1 VWVSDGG
8 RLSIVPVAGGAARP
22 VAITA
27 ELDTDF
33 HADKIVAFE
42 QAWATQRD
50 QFYDPAMHGVDWNG
64 VRERFAPYVRAAQTP
79 DELRRLLQLMVGEL
93 NASHSGASGPSG
105 FATAPAGKLGLRF
118 DRTAYEQD
126 GTLRVREVIA
136 LGPAA
141 VAGVAVG
148 DRLVAVNGQPLSRT
162 DNLDARLLNM
172 VGRRVELTVATG
184 ATERQVA
191 VRPVTT
197 NTEKGLLYRQWV
209 NERRAYVAR
218 VSNGRLGY
226 VHMNDM
232 SAEALDQLHLDLDAE
247 NFGRNGVVIDLR
259 NNNGGFVNAY
269 ALDVFTR
276 RGYMT
281 MTTRGSVAVPARTQ
295 LGQRALE
302 KPTVLVVN
310 QHTLSDGED
319 FTEGYRNLGLGP
331 VVGEPTAGWIIYTS
345 NVTLVDGTSL
355 RVPFIKVEGADG
367 RNMELVPRPVDVPVT
382 RPVGESYAGSDQQL
396 DAAVRALLDRLG
408 R

>member
-1 VWVSDGG
+1 
-8 RLSIVPVAGGAARP
+8 
-22 VAITA
+22 
-27 ELDTDF
+27 
-33 HADKIVAFE
+33 
-42 QAWATQRD
+42 
-50 QFYDPAMHGVDWNG
+50 
-64 VRERFAPYVRAAQTP
+64 
-79 DELRRLLQLMVGEL
+79 
-93 NASHSGASGPSG
+93 
-105 FATAPAGKLGLRF
+105 
-118 DRTAYEQD
+118 
-126 GTLRVREVIA
+126 
-136 LGPAA
+136 
-141 VAGVAVG
+141 
-148 DRLVAVNGQPLSRT
+148 
-162 DNLDARLLNM
+162 
-172 VGRRVELTVATG
+172 
-184 ATERQVA
+184 

-247 NFGRNGVVIDLR
+247 NFGRDGVVIDLR

-382 RPVGESYAGSDQQL
+382 RPVGESYAGSDRQL
-396 DAAVRALLDRLG
+396 DAAVRALLERLG